1 MHRCHA
7 PDLVPGDRDVA
18 LSAAETHHLVN
29 VVRARVGNEVRVFDG
44 RGHEF
49 DATVATIARRSARLT
64 IGAPVA
70 PRPEPRVAIT
80 LAQAVLK
87 TDRMNDVVGRATM
100 LGATAIQ
107 PLLTDRTV
115 VPAAAMRGAAGARW
129 SRLAVAAARQ
139 SGRAVVP
146 LVHEPV
152 RFGAFIEAGRDG
164 PTVLLAEPS
173 AGGAGPVFTPEATAI
188 PDQAVLMV
196 GPEGGWSPD
205 ECRAARHAGCLEWR
219 VSRLTLGADAAGPAA
234 LAVLLYLWDR

>member
-7 PDLVPGDRDVA
+7 PDLAPGDRDVA

-29 VVRARVGNEVRVFDG
+29 VVRARVGDEVRVFDG

-49 DATVATIARRSARLT
+49 DATVGTIAGRSARLT
-64 IGAPVA
+64 IEAPVA

-87 TDRMNDVVGRATM
+87 TDRMNDVVGHATM
-100 LGATAIQ
+100 LGATTIQ

-115 VPAAAMRGAAGARW
+115 VPAAATRGAAVARW

-146 LVHEPV
+146 LVLEPI
-152 RFGAFIEAGRDG
+152 RLGAFIEAGRDG
-164 PTVLLAEPS
+164 PTVMLVEPS
-173 AGGAGPVFTPEATAI
+173 AGGAGRAFTPEATAT
-188 PDQAVLMV
+188 PDRAVLMV
-196 GPEGGWSPD
+196 GPEGGWSPV
-205 ECRAARHAGCLEWR
+205 ECAAARRADCLEWR
-219 VSRLTLGADAAGPAA
+219 VSRLTLRADAAGPAA